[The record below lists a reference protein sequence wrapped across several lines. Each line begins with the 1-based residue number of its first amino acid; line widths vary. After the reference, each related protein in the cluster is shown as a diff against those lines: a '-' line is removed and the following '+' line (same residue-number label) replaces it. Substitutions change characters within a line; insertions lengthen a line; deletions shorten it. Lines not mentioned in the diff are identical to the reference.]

1 MVKNPPAKA
10 GDKRHGFSLWVG
22 RIPWRRKWKP
32 TPVFSPGQFHGQR
45 RLVGYHPWDHEE
57 SDTTDHAGTNGIIHY
72 ILLRLAFVLVVG

>member
-22 RIPWRRKWKP
+22 KILWRRIWQP
-32 TPVFSPGQFHGQR
+32 TPVFLLGQSNGQR
-45 RLVGYHPWDHEE
+45 RLVGYSPWHHEQ
-57 SDTTDHAGTNGIIHY
+57 SDTIEHACTNGIIHY